1 MLGVTKLL
9 CEADEIVQ
17 SLSSREGTNNGY
29 APKNPRLLQF
39 AADKRPV
46 VVWNITKRCNLL
58 CSHCYSDS
66 LNRNYNNELTTDEAL
81 QVIDD
86 LSDFR
91 VPVIIF
97 SGGEPLLREDIFSL
111 AGYAGEKG
119 IRCVLS
125 TNGVLIDKNTAKR
138 VKDAGFS
145 YAGISI
151 DGIGEIN
158 DRLRGIKDS
167 YNNALT
173 GLRNLQDEDIYTGLR
188 LTLRKKTLS
197 QLVPVFE
204 LSENENVPRIYVSHL
219 VYSGRGKNIKRDDLT
234 HHESRMAVDFII
246 NKAMDFHKRGI
257 KKDVIT
263 GNNDADGVYLYLK
276 AANGNPEMGEKIY
289 ELLKKRGGNS
299 SGAAVSCIDHTGEVH
314 ADQFWSHYSF
324 GNVLKRP
331 FSDIWTDTNEPLMSR
346 LKEKAKWIKGR
357 CRTCRYLDICGGNY
371 RVRAEFVHDDIWAED
386 PACYL
391 TDSERGIG

>member
-188 LTLRKKTLS
+188 LTLRKKTSHNSFLYSNCQKMRTSRASMFHTLS
-197 QLVPVFE
+197 TQEEV
-204 LSENENVPRIYVSHL
+204 
-219 VYSGRGKNIKRDDLT
+219 
-234 HHESRMAVDFII
+234 
-246 NKAMDFHKRGI
+246 
-257 KKDVIT
+257 
-263 GNNDADGVYLYLK
+263 
-276 AANGNPEMGEKIY
+276 KI
-289 ELLKKRGGNS
+289 
-299 SGAAVSCIDHTGEVH
+299 
-314 ADQFWSHYSF
+314 
-324 GNVLKRP
+324 
-331 FSDIWTDTNEPLMSR
+331 
-346 LKEKAKWIKGR
+346 
-357 CRTCRYLDICGGNY
+357 
-371 RVRAEFVHDDIWAED
+371 
-386 PACYL
+386 
-391 TDSERGIG
+391 